1 MDMIALDLRGL
12 RAPAVGDRVVAW
24 GPELPVEEIARAAG
38 TIPLELLCGVTQRVK
53 FNVVDVKDKTRR

>member
-1 MDMIALDLRGL
+1 MDMIGVDLR
-12 RAPAVGDRVVAW
+12 AVPDAAVGDSVIAW

-53 FNVVDVKDKTRR
+53 FSIVDRAK